1 MEGLRGLTG
10 RAVVD
15 ELRERY
21 AETARQRAS
30 LLEAVWE
37 TVLCDSADST
47 HRLTEPDEWAPDEV
61 RAALGLT
68 RKAANLLVGEAHA
81 IVHRLPQLHAAMA
94 AGELDQARARV
105 LADWTLEL
113 ADDHAHA
120 VCAALLPRCELS
132 AQTRLSTGQLVD
144 QIKTMAIALDPEWAR
159 RRYEAKVAG
168 RRVVASRD
176 PEGTASL
183 SGLSLPV
190 ERVAAASARI
200 EALARSAR
208 RGGDKRPIDHIRAEL
223 FLGMTDGTYTGLTDD
238 QILTALLTAHHREDG
253 GGAHQADQ
261 GQTGE
266 KGDAGDGKAD
276 QVSRADSRGTTPAPS
291 MAVDSAAVPPSEPA
305 SEPASGSASDPVIAP
320 APTPVPVPS
329 WAGVHLK
336 VRLSTL
342 LGLDRYP
349 AELAGW
355 GTCHAELAT
364 QMARELG
371 AAQWRYTF
379 TCPDGY
385 LIRTGLMS
393 TRPTGSKKRAA
404 SCAGVVEILVPAAL
418 LPRLFGPDAD
428 LMSSIAPDLI
438 RAWDPVLFDLTEKLH
453 DPKTQRLLDPRR
465 RAPGAALRREV
476 TTAITTC
483 VGAGCR
489 APARASDVDHLHD
502 HAKGGLTVAANLDP
516 MCRHDHRV
524 KTEAGWQL
532 RRVNDTFEWTTR
544 LGHLYLVPIPPVL
557 PDLPKQR
564 PGPGSD

>member
-1 MEGLRGLTG
+1 MEGLRALTG

-15 ELRERY
+15 VLRERY

-37 TVLCDSADST
+37 TVLCDGADST
-47 HRLTEPDEWAPDEV
+47 HRLSEPDEWAPDEV

-68 RKAANLLVGEAHA
+68 RRAANLLVGEAHA

-113 ADDHAHA
+113 ADEHAHA

-132 AQTRLSTGQLVD
+132 AQTRLTTGQLVD

-159 RRYEAKVAG
+159 RRYEAKVAD

-183 SGLSLPV
+183 SGHSLPP

-208 RGGDKRPIDHIRAEL
+208 RAGDKRPIDHIRAEL

-238 QILTALLTAHHREDG
+238 QILAALLTAHHREDG
-253 GGAHQADQ
+253 GGAPEA
-261 GQTGE
+261 
-266 KGDAGDGKAD
+266 
-276 QVSRADSRGTTPAPS
+276 
-291 MAVDSAAVPPSEPA
+291 
-305 SEPASGSASDPVIAP
+305 PVIAP
-320 APTPVPVPS
+320 APTPVPAPS

-336 VRLSTL
+336 VRLTTL

-355 GTCHAELAT
+355 GTCHAELAC

-385 LIRTGLMS
+385 LLRTGLM
-393 TRPTGSKKRAA
+393 TARPTGSKKRAA
-404 SCAGVVEILVPAAL
+404 SCQAVVEILVPAAL

-438 RAWDPVLFDLTEKLH
+438 RAWDPVLFDLSEKLS
-453 DPKTQRLLDPRR
+453 DPHIARLLDPRR

-483 VGAGCR
+483 VAAGCR